1 MTRYSGPMSIDF
13 PRARRREVT
22 LAQLVA
28 DLSPADLARESE
40 ESIAA
45 MEALLADAT
54 DADVVFEPED
64 PEANDPAAADPGE
77 IAISWTL
84 GHLIVH
90 VTASAEENAAL
101 AAENAR
107 GVAMHGR
114 SRWEVPWRGV
124 TTVAQCRQR
133 LAESRRIRLASLQM
147 WPDTPPTELDSEPTV
162 PSWLVAKERFARGL
176 SHEVGHLE
184 QIRDVV
190 AQAKAA
196 RGA

>member
-1 MTRYSGPMSIDF
+1 MSIDF

-28 DLSPADLARESE
+28 DLGPADLARETE

-45 MEALLADAT
+45 IEALLADAT
-54 DADVVFEPED
+54 DADIVFEPED
-64 PEANDPAAADPGE
+64 TEADDPDAADPDE
-77 IAISWTL
+77 IAMSWTL
-84 GHLIVH
+84 GHLIAH

-114 SRWEVPWRGV
+114 SRWEVPWRTL

-147 WPDTPPTELDSEPTV
+147 WPDTAPSKVDNAPTV

-176 SHEVGHLE
+176 SHEVGHLD
-184 QIRDVV
+184 QIRDVLS
-190 AQAKAA
+190 QAKAA
-196 RGA
+196 RSA